1 MRDTIVYFPLESY
14 PSRYTCLT
22 STEGGVYEQAFKRH
36 PNVVHFH
43 ALRPWLRPNDI
54 TRGNV
59 LDYATRTKWCAA
71 QLQMFYD
78 LLPSL
83 TAKSTALFFEDFWT
97 PGMEMVPYALEM
109 EGKTGTAIYSFC
121 HAQTPDPHDFTHP
134 WKGWMR
140 PFEHAWTNCHERI
153 FCSSATMLEDWR
165 KASMPGRQKLLPVGH
180 AYNSKIWS
188 IFQNPKIKREQKY
201 VVFASRI
208 AVEKNPQFFVRLAAR
223 MPDVHFSFLSG
234 RQTLH
239 GESSQFISAMDTW
252 LSGLPNLSLRLG
264 LTKHGYM
271 EELQR
276 ATCLFNCADQ
286 DYVSYVL
293 LDAVSMGADVL
304 FPNHRSFTDALHNSP
319 RHLYQVTNGFDE
331 RALMS
336 AEASLRQI
344 LATGPK
350 PPTAILDK
358 YDFSV
363 DRMIRVMTEDDT
375 YQPQTEYTQ
384 VFDRPLSFVE
394 KFSLDLITKAN
405 KAK

>member
-1 MRDTIVYFPLESY
+1 MRETIVYFPLESY

-22 STEGGVYEQAFKRH
+22 STEGGVYERAFQRH

-43 ALRPWLRPNDI
+43 ALRPWIQSNDI

-71 QLQMFYD
+71 QLQQFYE
-78 LLPSL
+78 LLPRL
-83 TAKSTALFFEDFWT
+83 CAKRTAVFFEDFWT

-109 EGKTGTAIYSFC
+109 EGKVGIPIYSFC

-134 WKGWMR
+134 WKAWMR
-140 PFEHAWTNCHERI
+140 PFEHAWTNCHARI
-153 FCSSATMLEDWR
+153 FCSSATMLDDWR
-165 KASMPGRQKLLPVGH
+165 NASMPGRQKLLPVGH
-180 AYNSKIWS
+180 AYNQSIWS
-188 IFQNPKIKREQKY
+188 LFQNPKIERDQKY

-208 AVEKNPQFFVRLAAR
+208 ASEKNPEFFVRLAAR
-223 MPDVHFSFLSG
+223 MPDVRFSFLSG
-234 RQTLH
+234 RRTLD
-239 GESSQFISAMDTW
+239 GEAAKYQNAMSGW
-252 LSGLPNLSLRLG
+252 LSGLPNLSMRLG
-264 LTKHGYM
+264 LTKQSYM
-271 EELQR
+271 AELQR

-319 RHLYQVTNGFDE
+319 RHLYTVTHGFDE
-331 RALMS
+331 RALVS
-336 AEASLRQI
+336 AEACLRRI
-344 LATGPK
+344 LTGPK

-358 YDFSV
+358 YEFSV
-363 DRMIRVMTEDDT
+363 DRMIRVMTEDDA
-375 YQPQTEYTQ
+375 YQPQTEYLQ
-384 VFDRPLSFVE
+384 VFDRPLSHVE
-394 KFSLDLITKAN
+394 KYSLDLVTKAR